1 MTGEP
6 SRVEFTFQLLGKANA
21 QSKTFP
27 PKVSF
32 LEKRKKKKKKA
43 EFKKKKKTKKKPDL
57 PCLASMKM
65 KSEL

>member
-32 LEKRKKKKKKA
+32 LEKRKKKKKKGRI
-43 EFKKKKKTKKKPDL
+43 KKKKNKTKTDL

-65 KSEL
+65 KFEL